1 MINFAKLFAIPA
13 FIGIIGGFSA
23 ILMRE
28 LIKYSS
34 LSTSVLD
41 VLNNNSYFYL
51 VSIPVL
57 FLASSF
63 IINHFLE
70 DTTNPTIDSV
80 ARSIVLRKG
89 RLNYKKGIATVVL
102 TAINIGFGVPVGREG
117 PIAKLGGSLT
127 SFSLKQLKIEGAN
140 IPLLVS
146 CGVSAALAATFNA
159 PIAAIIFGL
168 EIILGRLSFNV
179 IIPLS
184 VASAVGTIISRHF
197 LGNYPAF
204 FLPRLSYTY
213 MLIVFIPIFSFL
225 FASFVY
231 SFEAVYGFVEMLYRR
246 LKLSKYSRA
255 IIGGIVVGV
264 LLYFYPKAAS
274 LGYDKVGQLFNNGFT
289 YSSAMV
295 LGIVKLLALAI
306 TFASGMFGGVF
317 APSIFGGAFFGFAI
331 GGFFHGFIP
340 SIDPLSV
347 ALIGTAATTASLSS
361 APFRST
367 LIVVELAQNYHMIVP
382 LIIGS
387 VMTMYFSHLF
397 EEKMHFSRSIMQ
409 KGFDI
414 TNKKFAEE
422 LRKLRIVNFI
432 DSTVITVK
440 EDDYI
445 QDIIFD
451 LMKSSS
457 SYFAVLEHSRL
468 IGILSFRDI
477 RIIGEFE
484 GDNIRVRDVMTHNP
498 NYLMINSSGLD
509 VFEFIAHI
517 DVDYIPVVINKND
530 LEYVGMLDVNSFLKY
545 ASFLYFKER
554 MVIGLHGREQNS
566 KGNL

>member
-1 MINFAKLFAIPA
+1 MKSFTKLFIIPTI
-13 FIGIIGGFSA
+13 IGVIGGFSA

-34 LSTSVLD
+34 LGASLFD
-41 VLNNNSYFYL
+41 VFKSKSYFY
-51 VSIPVL
+51 VISIPLL
-57 FLASSF
+57 FLFSAF
-63 IINHFLE
+63 VIRRFLE
-70 DTTNPTIDSV
+70 DATNPTIDSV

-89 RLNYKKGIATVVL
+89 RLDYKKGIASVIL

-117 PIAKLGGSLT
+117 PIAKLGGSLS
-127 SFSLKQLKIEGAN
+127 SFALKHVKIEGSN
-140 IPLLVS
+140 VPLLVS

-184 VASAVGTIISRHF
+184 ISSAIGTIISRHF

-204 FLPRLSYTY
+204 YLPRLSYTY
-213 MLIVFIPIFSFL
+213 MLLLFIPIFSFL
-225 FASFVY
+225 FALLVY
-231 SFEAVYGFVEMLYRR
+231 SFEAVYGFVEAVYER
-246 LKLSKYSRA
+246 LKLSLYTKA
-255 IIGGIVVGV
+255 LIGGFLVGV
-264 LLYFYPKAAS
+264 LLYFYPDAAS
-274 LGYDKVGQLFNNGFT
+274 LGYDKVGMLFSGSFN
-289 YSSAMV
+289 YSDAVV
-295 LGIVKLLALAI
+295 LGIVKLISLAI

-331 GGFFHGFIP
+331 GGFFHQFIP

-347 ALIGTAATTASLSS
+347 ALIGTAATTASVSS

-387 VMTMYFSHLF
+387 VMTMYFSHVL
-397 EEKMHFSRSIMQ
+397 EEKMHFSRSVMQ

-414 TNKKFAEE
+414 TNKKYAAQ
-422 LRKLRIVNFI
+422 LKALKIVNFI
-432 DSTVITVK
+432 DTTLITLKKDDLVK
-440 EDDYI
+440 DV
-445 QDIIFD
+445 IFD
-451 LMKSSS
+451 LMKSPS
-457 SYFAVLEHSRL
+457 SYFAVLEGGRL
-468 IGILSFRDI
+468 VGVLSFRDI
-477 RIIGEFE
+477 RLLGEFE
-484 GDNIRVRDVMTHNP
+484 SGNMRVVDVMTQNP
-498 NYLMINSSGLD
+498 NFLTINANGLD

-517 DVDYIPVVINKND
+517 DVDYIPVVINGEN

-545 ASFLYFKER
+545 ASFLYFKEKL
-554 MVIGLHGREQNS
+554 VVGGYG
-566 KGNL
+566 KG

>member
-1 MINFAKLFAIPA
+1 MKSFTKLFIIPTI
-13 FIGIIGGFSA
+13 IGVIGGFSA

-34 LSTSVLD
+34 LGASLFD
-41 VLNNNSYFYL
+41 VFKSKSYFY
-51 VSIPVL
+51 VISIPLL
-57 FLASSF
+57 FLFSAF
-63 IINHFLE
+63 AIRRFLE
-70 DTTNPTIDSV
+70 DATNPTIDSV

-89 RLNYKKGIATVVL
+89 RLDYKKGIASVIL

-117 PIAKLGGSLT
+117 PIAKLGGSLS
-127 SFSLKQLKIEGAN
+127 SFALKHVKIEGSN
-140 IPLLVS
+140 VPLLVS

-184 VASAVGTIISRHF
+184 ISSAIGTIISRHF

-204 FLPRLSYTY
+204 YLPRLSYTY
-213 MLIVFIPIFSFL
+213 MLLLFIPIFSFL
-225 FASFVY
+225 FALLVY
-231 SFEAVYGFVEMLYRR
+231 SFEAVYGFVEAVYER
-246 LKLSKYSRA
+246 LKLSLYTKA
-255 IIGGIVVGV
+255 LIGGFLVGV
-264 LLYFYPKAAS
+264 LLYFYPDAAS
-274 LGYDKVGQLFNNGFT
+274 LGYDKVGMLFSGSFN
-289 YSSAMV
+289 YSDAVV
-295 LGIVKLLALAI
+295 LGIVKLISLAI

-331 GGFFHGFIP
+331 GGFFHQFIP

-347 ALIGTAATTASLSS
+347 ALIGTAATTASVSS

-387 VMTMYFSHLF
+387 VMTMYFSHVL
-397 EEKMHFSRSIMQ
+397 EEKMHFSRSVMQ

-414 TNKKFAEE
+414 TNKKYAAQ
-422 LRKLRIVNFI
+422 LKALKIVNFI
-432 DSTVITVK
+432 DTTLITLKKDDLVK
-440 EDDYI
+440 DV
-445 QDIIFD
+445 IFD
-451 LMKSSS
+451 LMKSPS
-457 SYFAVLEHSRL
+457 SYFAVLEGGRL
-468 IGILSFRDI
+468 VGVLSFRDI
-477 RIIGEFE
+477 RLLGEFE
-484 GDNIRVRDVMTHNP
+484 SGNMRVVDVMTQNP
-498 NYLMINSSGLD
+498 NFLTINANGLD

-517 DVDYIPVVINKND
+517 DVDYIPVVINGEN

-545 ASFLYFKER
+545 ASFLYFKEKL
-554 MVIGLHGREQNS
+554 VVGGYG
-566 KGNL
+566 KG

>member
-1 MINFAKLFAIPA
+1 MKNFTKLFIMPAI
-13 FIGIIGGFSA
+13 IGVIGGFSA

-28 LIKYSS
+28 LIKYSTLGAS
-34 LSTSVLD
+34 LFD
-41 VLNNNSYFYL
+41 VFNNKSYFYIIA
-51 VSIPVL
+51 IPLL
-57 FLASSF
+57 FLFSAF
-63 IINHFLE
+63 VIRRFLE
-70 DTTNPTIDSV
+70 DATNPTIDSV

-89 RLNYKKGIATVVL
+89 RLDYKKGITSVVL
-102 TAINIGFGVPVGREG
+102 TAVNIGFGVPVGREG

-127 SFSLKQLKIEGAN
+127 SFTLKHIKIEGSN

-184 VASAVGTIISRHF
+184 ISSAIGTIISRHF

-204 FLPRLSYTY
+204 YLPRLSYTY
-213 MLIVFIPIFSFL
+213 MLLLFIPIFSFL
-225 FASFVY
+225 FALLVY
-231 SFEAVYGFVEMLYRR
+231 SFEAVYGFVEATYER
-246 LKLSKYSRA
+246 LKLSLYTKA
-255 IIGGIVVGV
+255 LIGGFLVGV
-264 LLYFYPKAAS
+264 LLYFFPNAAS
-274 LGYDKVGQLFNNGFT
+274 LGYDKVGMLFSGNFS
-289 YSSAMV
+289 YSDAIV
-295 LGIVKLLALAI
+295 LGIVKLIALAI

-331 GGFFHGFIP
+331 GGFFHQFLP
-340 SIDPLSV
+340 NIDPLSV
-347 ALIGTAATTASLSS
+347 ALIGTAATTASVSS

-387 VMTMYFSHLF
+387 VMTMYFSHVL

-414 TNKKFAEE
+414 TNKKYAAQ
-422 LRKLRIVNFI
+422 LRALKIVNFI
-432 DSTVITVK
+432 DTTLITLKKGDLVK
-440 EDDYI
+440 DV
-445 QDIIFD
+445 IFD
-451 LMKSSS
+451 LMKSPS
-457 SYFAVLEHSRL
+457 SYFAVVEDGRL
-468 IGILSFRDI
+468 VGVLSFRDI
-477 RIIGEFE
+477 RLLGEFE
-484 GDNIRVRDVMTHNP
+484 SGNMRVVDVMTHNP
-498 NYLMINSSGLD
+498 NFLTINSSGLD

-517 DVDYIPVVINKND
+517 DVDYIPVVISKEN

-545 ASFLYFKER
+545 ASFLYFKEKLVR
-554 MVIGLHGREQNS
+554 GKYG
-566 KGNL
+566 KG